1 MLAARTLTKTYRMG
15 NEKIQALRKVDLE
28 IKKGESVAVMGPSGS
43 GKSTLLHMLGGLD
56 KPSSGKVLVDGED
69 ITDMTEDQL
78 ARMRSEKIGFVFQ
91 LHNLIPTL
99 TALENVEL
107 PTIFSKAKKGKRE
120 KAIEI
125 LRSVGLGERLSHMP
139 SQLSG
144 GQQQRVA
151 IARALAN
158 SPNIILADEPTGELD
173 SESGREVLE
182 IFHRLNKEQ
191 GLTLV
196 VVTHDPCVAEYTERL
211 VNVRDGRIFNGEQ

>member
-1 MLAARTLTKTYRMG
+1 MG